1 MMTKEEI
8 LEYIINILNNCNSR
22 ARDVTTELN
31 KDKIILTVQT
41 YDTREKFCI
50 SVKRM
55 E

>member
-1 MMTKEEI
+1 MTKEEI
-8 LEYIINILNNCNSR
+8 LEYIMKLLNDCNSR
-22 ARDVTTELN
+22 ARDVSTELN

-41 YDTREKFCI
+41 WNAREKFCI